1 MKPTKP
7 KEVLKL
13 SVRGLEPRALDCLLG
28 REELVIRPSKEL
40 VISPCRM
47 RGLEKALLEAEAGNA
62 LFSEKEKT
70 NKKNKKI
77 S

>member
-1 MKPTKP
+1 
-7 KEVLKL
+7 
-13 SVRGLEPRALDCLLG
+13 
-28 REELVIRPSKEL
+28 
-40 VISPCRM
+40 M

-77 S
+77 SWQRQMADTCNQHLEAEAGESWEGNNSAPCTSRNHF